1 MKIRR
6 GKTLANK
13 KLRET
18 SRLENEKIGWLFVL
32 PFIIGF
38 LLYFIPITVN
48 SLKFSLSEIT
58 VGTTGYKSNWNNF
71 YNYNYAFRV
80 DTDFVGNLAKTAG
93 QLVMNIPIILI
104 FSILMAI
111 FLNSKLPGR
120 TFFRAVFFIPIV
132 VGTGIV
138 ASVDSG
144 NAVQNAMSSM
154 TNIQTGASS
163 SGLSIADAEVFLQS
177 LKFSPTI
184 ISYITYAVNNILSVI
199 NQSGVEIIIF
209 LAGLQSISPSV
220 YESAQIEGASSW
232 EIFWKITIPMISPMI
247 LVNFFYSVI
256 SFLTDNSNS
265 VIKQIVKLGYGNS
278 MFGVSSAMAWIYF
291 AVIGVIVALFGFI
304 ISRKEVYQE

>member
-1 MKIRR
+1 M
-6 GKTLANK
+6 ANK

-32 PFIIGF
+32 PFVIGF

-304 ISRKEVYQE
+304 ISRKVVYQE

>member
-1 MKIRR
+1 M
-6 GKTLANK
+6 ANK

-32 PFIIGF
+32 PFLIGF

-48 SLKFSLSEIT
+48 SFTFSLSEIS
-58 VGTTGYKSNWNNF
+58 VGTSGYKGKWNDF
-71 YNYNYAFRV
+71 YNYYYAFRV
-80 DTDFVGNLAKTAG
+80 DTSFSGNLAKTVG
-93 QLVMNIPIILI
+93 QLAMNIPIILI
-104 FSILMAI
+104 FSILIAI

-120 TFFRAVFFIPIV
+120 TFFRAIFFIPIV
-132 VGTGIV
+132 VGTGLV
-138 ASVDSG
+138 ATVDSG
-144 NAVQNAMSSM
+144 NAVQNAMSGM
-154 TNIQTGASS
+154 ANIQTGGSS
-163 SGLSIADAEVFLQS
+163 AGIQIADAEAFLQS
-177 LKFSPTI
+177 LKFSPAMV
-184 ISYITYAVNNILSVI
+184 SYITYAVNNIFSII

-265 VIKQIVKLGYGNS
+265 VIKQIVRLGYGNS

-291 AVIGVIVALFGFI
+291 TVIGAVVAIFGFI
-304 ISRKEVYQE
+304 ISRKVVYQE

>member
-304 ISRKEVYQE
+304 ISRKVVYQE

>member
-1 MKIRR
+1 M
-6 GKTLANK
+6 ANK